1 MNKNFKPYYAVI
13 FSSLKNETDYG
24 YTEMALKMEQL
35 AKEQPGFMGLE
46 SARNEIGITVS
57 YWESIEAIA
66 NWKNNSEHL
75 LAQQKGISDWY
86 KWYDI
91 KICKVEREYS
101 FGQKED

>member
-13 FSSLKNETDYG
+13 FTSLKNEDDTG

-35 AKEQPGFMGLE
+35 AKEQQGFMGLE
-46 SARNEIGITVS
+46 SARNKIGITVS
-57 YWESIEAIA
+57 YWESLEAIA